1 MTRTRTL
8 LASACAVA
16 LTLSACGGDGD
27 GGPVLSVPQQ
37 AAGSYT
43 VLTRGDALGFGE
55 AFYNAHGNSF
65 VMLSTDDRQAAT
77 VVYQTANGVTRR
89 VPSASADV
97 TLAYTAKS
105 TGGFTAVAPASAAGA
120 YTLRVGTE
128 PAHFTL
134 EASGKLAAG
143 GSACTVSG
151 QLNPS
156 VTYGEAVEVQLSF
169 SGCSGATGSFSGVAF
184 GRTDQGTHV
193 VRLVV
198 HNQQQVLDLLAF
210 KS

>member
-27 GGPVLSVPQQ
+27 GGPILSVPQQ

-43 VLTRGDALGFGE
+43 VLAQGDALGFGE
-55 AFYNAHGNSF
+55 AFYNANGSSF
-65 VMLSTDDRQAAT
+65 VMLATDDRQAAT

-97 TLAYTAKS
+97 TLTYTTRS
-105 TGGFTAVAPASAAGA
+105 TGGFTTVTPASAAGA

-128 PAHFTL
+128 PARFTL
-134 EASGKLAAG
+134 EASGKLVAG
-143 GSACTVSG
+143 GSACAVSG
-151 QLNPS
+151 QINPT
-156 VTYGEAVEVQLSF
+156 VTYGEAVEVQLNF
-169 SGCSGATGSFSGVAF
+169 SGCSGASGSFSGVAF
-184 GRTDQGTHV
+184 GRTDNGAHV

-198 HNQQQVLDLLAF
+198 HNPHQVLDLLAF